1 MEIGSLIILVV
12 LVLFWCYYHQR
23 LVKAKK
29 EHKRLVKKVRNA
41 KNNSKSRKS

>member
-12 LVLFWCYYHQR
+12 LVLFWCYYHKR

-29 EHKRLVKKVRNA
+29 EHKRLVKKVQNA
-41 KNNSKSRKS
+41 QDNSKGGES